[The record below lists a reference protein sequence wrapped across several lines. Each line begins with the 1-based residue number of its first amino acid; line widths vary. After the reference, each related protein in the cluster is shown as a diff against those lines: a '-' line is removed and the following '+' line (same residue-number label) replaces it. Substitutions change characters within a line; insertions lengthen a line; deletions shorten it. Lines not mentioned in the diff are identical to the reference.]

1 MRRCLLLLLLIAP
14 LAVAQNTQVGGLIGG
29 GGLAQLFE
37 NSAYHGVAGVEACF
51 RCGGRLGVFGEYH
64 HWTKTGAGTGE
75 PVGLD
80 LAGGGL
86 RIQGQGG
93 RVRPFFDFGL
103 LAGVERNDQIF
114 PLAGTRSHAVGGGM
128 LGFGAAISLTR
139 HWYVRPF
146 ARIVVLSTPEFGG
159 FGGASVGYRF

>member
-1 MRRCLLLLLLIAP
+1 MRRSLFLFLLVAP
-14 LAVAQNTQVGGLIGG
+14 FAVAQDTQFGGLIGR

-37 NSAYHGVAGVEACF
+37 NSAYHVVAGVEASV
-51 RCGGRLGVFGEYH
+51 RCGGHLGVFGEYN
-64 HWTKTGAGTGE
+64 HWTKTGVGTDE

-86 RIQGQGG
+86 RIQGTGN

-114 PLAGTRSHAVGGGM
+114 PLVGTRSHVGGGGM
-128 LGFGAAISLTR
+128 LGFGAAIPLSR

-146 ARIVVLSTPEFGG
+146 TRIVVLSTPEFGG
-159 FGGASVGYRF
+159 FGGASAGYRF